1 MELLIV
7 MKLKLVKLFMSNP
20 TPATF
25 WQFDSNHWLQQ
36 LNTTDKGLAQQK
48 ADAILKEF
56 GTVKRTKSR
65 FEKDLILFIGQ
76 FKSPLMLLLIGAV
89 ILSAFL
95 GDVSDVYIILFI
107 VVSTGLLS
115 FFQERNAG
123 RVVEKLQSMIALK
136 STVLR
141 DGTAQEIIAASIVAG
156 DVMMFKAGDM
166 IPADCLLI
174 ESNEL
179 YTNEASLTGES
190 YPVAKE
196 VGIKEEQTELS
207 KRNNC
212 LWEGTNVVS
221 GTAKALV
228 INTGNNTI
236 FGSIVQSAATTVETT
251 FERGI
256 KDFGFFLMKITLV
269 LAVFI
274 LVVNLLNHKSV
285 IESALFAL
293 ALAVG
298 MAPELLP
305 AITTIAM
312 SAGAKRMLE
321 KKVIVKKLSSI
332 QNLGEVNLL
341 CTDKTGTIT
350 EGAIN
355 VAGIV
360 DIDGKENEYAKTLA
374 FWNATFES
382 GYANPID
389 EALKT
394 ITITEKTLPKKLG
407 EIPYDFI
414 RKRLSILVDNNTE
427 KTFITKGAYN
437 QIISICTNV
446 RLADGT
452 VEILVNKQSQIE
464 KQYQEYGEKGLRAIA
479 ICYKI
484 IMQNTVT
491 KEDETAMI
499 FAGFILLQDPIKP
512 GIIDTINELKKLQVE
527 LKIITGDNINVAKS
541 IGLSIGIQKPIV
553 ITGKELFSTS
563 QIALEEKV
571 KAIHIFAEIEPQQ
584 KGRIIQAL
592 RKSFTVAYIG
602 DGIND
607 VSAIN
612 VADIGISVS
621 NAVDVAKEA
630 ADFVLMEKDLSVLVD
645 GIKEGRKTFANTLK
659 YIFINTGS
667 TFGSMVSVAIAS
679 LVLSFLPMLPKQILL
694 TNFITDFPYLTIASD
709 NVDEEQL
716 DKPGKWDL
724 KFIRNYML
732 IFGIHSSL
740 FDVATFLTLLYIFKV
755 KDAAFQTGWFIESV
769 LAQLFILFIIRTRKN
784 FFKSK
789 PGKYLFL
796 LSIFGLALTIG
807 LPYMP
812 FANYFGLVAL
822 PLFQLGAMFIIVALY
837 IITADLLKV
846 WFFKKYRSE

>member
-1 MELLIV
+1 
-7 MKLKLVKLFMSNP
+7 MKS
-20 TPATF
+20 TSTTQF
-25 WQFDSNHWLQQ
+25 WQFDSNYWIKELHS
-36 LNTTDKGLAQQK
+36 TDNGLSQK
-48 ADAILKEF
+48 TADDILSKA
-56 GTVKRTKSR
+56 GVKRKGKSN
-65 FEKDLILFIGQ
+65 FQKDFILFFSQ
-76 FKSPLMLLLIGAV
+76 YKSPLMLLLIGAV

-95 GDVSDVYIILFI
+95 GDTSDVFIILFI
-107 VVSTGLLS
+107 VLSTGILS
-115 FFQERNAG
+115 FFQERNATK
-123 RVVEKLQSMIALK
+123 VVEKLQSMIALK
-136 STVLR
+136 STIIR
-141 DGTAQEIIAASIVAG
+141 DGKPQEIISSHIVPG
-156 DVMMFKAGDM
+156 DILLFKAGDM
-166 IPADCLLI
+166 IPVDCILI

-179 YTNEASLTGES
+179 HVNESSLTGES
-190 YPVAKE
+190 FPVRKE

-207 KRNNC
+207 KRSNC
-212 LWEGTNVVS
+212 LWEGTNIVS

-228 INTGNNTI
+228 IFTGENTI
-236 FGSIVQSAATTVETT
+236 FGSIVQSASTTIEST
-251 FERGI
+251 FEKGI
-256 KDFGFFLMKITLV
+256 KDFGYFLMKITLS
-269 LAVFI
+269 LSVFI
-274 LVVNLLNHKSV
+274 LIVNLFNHKSV

-427 KTFITKGAYN
+427 KTFISKGAYN

-446 RLADGT
+446 KLADGT
-452 VEILVNKQSQIE
+452 VETLSNKQSQIE

-484 IMQNTVT
+484 ITQNTVT
-491 KEDETAMI
+491 KDDEIAMT

-541 IGLSIGIQKPIV
+541 IGLSIGIQNPVV
-553 ITGKELFSTS
+553 ITGKELFNTS
-563 QIALEEKV
+563 QIALEERV

-584 KGRIIQAL
+584 KGRIIEAL
-592 RKSFTVAYIG
+592 RKNFTVAYIG

-667 TFGSMVSVAIAS
+667 TFGNMFSVAIAS
-679 LVLSFLPMLPKQILL
+679 LVLPFLPMLPKQILL

-724 KFIRNYML
+724 KFIRNYMV

-740 FDVATFLTLLYIFKV
+740 FDVATFLTLLYVLKV
-755 KDAAFQTGWFIESV
+755 KEAAFQTGWFIESI
-769 LAQLFILFIIRTRKN
+769 LTELFILFIIRTHKN

-796 LSIFGLALTIG
+796 LSIFGLVLTIG
-807 LPYMP
+807 LPYMS

-822 PLFQLGAMFIIVALY
+822 PLIQLIAMFTIVALY

-846 WFFKKYRSE
+846 WFFRKYRSK